1 MFVCILGLSSYAS
14 QLATLLD
21 TDMDP
26 DERKIHLNTL
36 KMTSYL
42 VCQFI
47 DVFEAS
53 TKPDTVVAGKV
64 IWIMGGGGGGD
75 SHKEIGLLNAESH
88 KHLYFMYL
96 VRRPKFIASHMSCKI
111 EGGQSRQ
118 AFHKPFNV

>member
-1 MFVCILGLSSYAS
+1 MFVCIVGLSSYAS

-64 IWIMGGGGGGD
+64 IIHTRKSIW
-75 SHKEIGLLNAESH
+75 KCCLRNAGSQKTFVFYILSTEAEVYCLS
-88 KHLYFMYL
+88 
-96 VRRPKFIASHMSCKI
+96 
-111 EGGQSRQ
+111 
-118 AFHKPFNV
+118 